1 MAFRKARV
9 LVLCTGNAARSQM
22 AEGLIRAAL
31 GDRVEVFSAGTH
43 PAGYVHPLAVQA
55 MREIGI
61 DISHHRSKS
70 VQEFLGQPFDLVLT
84 VCDQAA
90 EECPAWPGQGERMH
104 IGYPDPGRWS
114 RGWEDEAELEAFRAV
129 RDRMR
134 AELVPILQRWLEE
147 RWARAGGLD
156 PDPARGYD
164 NGPMS
169 GEEGP
174 MQARVMLERDLSAIR
189 QDVLRL
195 GGLVEQAI
203 DRCIEALRGL
213 DVETARQIIAF
224 DEEINRL
231 RYQIEEACL
240 ETIATQQP
248 MAGDLRAIVAAM
260 FCATNLERM
269 GDHAKSIA
277 KLTIEMAD
285 EPLLKPLIDIPRM
298 AQIAKEMLRQVLE
311 AYVEHDAE
319 KARAAVARDDE
330 VDALDEQVYR
340 ELITY
345 MMQDPR
351 TIFRATRLLWISHNL
366 ERIADRV
373 TNIAERV
380 IFMVTG
386 ELQELN

>member
-1 MAFRKARV
+1 MNTRKPRV

-43 PAGYVHPLAVQA
+43 PAGYVHPMAIQV

-61 DISHHRSKS
+61 DISGQRSKS
-70 VQEFLGQPFDLVLT
+70 LSEFIGQPFDLVLT
-84 VCDQAA
+84 VCDDAA
-90 EECPAWPGQGERMH
+90 EECPVWPGQGERMH
-104 IGYPDPGRWS
+104 IGYPDPGRRAW
-114 RGWEDEAELEAFRAV
+114 DEEGMLEEFREV

-134 AELVPILQRWLEE
+134 EELLPALRRWLERRE
-147 RWARAGGLD
+147 TEQRMLDRAPAGDYHTSARSGKEGL
-156 PDPARGYD
+156 
-164 NGPMS
+164 
-169 GEEGP
+169 

-195 GGLVEQAI
+195 GGMVEQAI
-203 DRCIEALRGL
+203 DRCIEALKRL
-213 DVETARQIIAF
+213 DVGMAREIIAF
-224 DEEINRL
+224 DEEINRM

-248 MAGDLRAIVAAM
+248 MASDLRAIIAAM

-311 AYVEHDAE
+311 AYVEQDPE

>member
-1 MAFRKARV
+1 MNTRKPRV

-43 PAGYVHPLAVQA
+43 PAGYVHPMAIRV

-61 DISHHRSKS
+61 DISGQRSKS
-70 VQEFLGQPFDLVLT
+70 LSEFIGQPFDLVLT
-84 VCDQAA
+84 VCDDAA
-90 EECPAWPGQGERMH
+90 EECPVWPGQGERMH
-104 IGYPDPGRWS
+104 IGYPDPGRRAW
-114 RGWEDEAELEAFRAV
+114 DEEGMLEEFREV

-134 AELVPILQRWLEE
+134 EELIPALRRWLEQRE
-147 RWARAGGLD
+147 TEQRMLDRAPAGDYHTGVRSGKEGL
-156 PDPARGYD
+156 
-164 NGPMS
+164 
-169 GEEGP
+169 

-195 GGLVEQAI
+195 GGMVEQAI
-203 DRCIEALRGL
+203 DRCIEALKRL
-213 DVETARQIIAF
+213 DVEMAREIIAF
-224 DEEINRL
+224 DEEINRM

-248 MAGDLRAIVAAM
+248 MASDLRAIIAAM

-311 AYVEHDAE
+311 AYVEQDPE

>member
-1 MAFRKARV
+1 MNTRKPRV

-43 PAGYVHPLAVQA
+43 PAGYVHPMAIRV

-61 DISHHRSKS
+61 DISGQRSKS
-70 VQEFLGQPFDLVLT
+70 LSEFIGQPFDLVLT
-84 VCDQAA
+84 VCDDAA
-90 EECPAWPGQGERMH
+90 EECPVWPGQGERMH
-104 IGYPDPGRWS
+104 IGYPDPGRRAW
-114 RGWEDEAELEAFRAV
+114 DEEGMLEEFREV

-134 AELVPILQRWLEE
+134 EELIPALRRWLERRE
-147 RWARAGGLD
+147 TEQRMLDRALAGDYHTGARSEKEGL
-156 PDPARGYD
+156 
-164 NGPMS
+164 
-169 GEEGP
+169 

-195 GGLVEQAI
+195 GGMVEQAI
-203 DRCIEALRGL
+203 DRCIEALKRL
-213 DVETARQIIAF
+213 DVEMARGIIAF
-224 DEEINRL
+224 DEEINRM

-248 MAGDLRAIVAAM
+248 MASDLRAIIAAM

-311 AYVEHDAE
+311 AYVEQDPE